1 MKLPFALIV
10 LLTIS
15 LSAAS
20 GGLSRQLAGPPGGPP
35 LDETAYPGTE
45 WRTIYGAVEAIDRYC
60 RGALGNPGE
69 GAKWTGCILPGRKVI
84 AVSSLETCLHEAVH
98 AADREWGNTP
108 QHRLWFRATSE
119 DEEDG

>member
-1 MKLPFALIV
+1 
-10 LLTIS
+10 
-15 LSAAS
+15 
-20 GGLSRQLAGPPGGPP
+20 
-35 LDETAYPGTE
+35 GTE

-108 QHRLWFRATSE
+108 GHRLLFRNK
-119 DEEDG
+119 EE

>member
-1 MKLPFALIV
+1 MRFSLAFIALLSICPGS
-10 LLTIS
+10 LAESRAPLKETI
-15 LSAAS
+15 
-20 GGLSRQLAGPPGGPP
+20 
-35 LDETAYPGTE
+35 YPGTE

>member
-1 MKLPFALIV
+1 MRLPLAFIALLSICPGS
-10 LLTIS
+10 LAESRAPLKETI
-15 LSAAS
+15 
-20 GGLSRQLAGPPGGPP
+20 
-35 LDETAYPGTE
+35 YPGTE

-108 QHRLWFRATSE
+108 GHRLLFRLPRQLTAPP
-119 DEEDG
+119 